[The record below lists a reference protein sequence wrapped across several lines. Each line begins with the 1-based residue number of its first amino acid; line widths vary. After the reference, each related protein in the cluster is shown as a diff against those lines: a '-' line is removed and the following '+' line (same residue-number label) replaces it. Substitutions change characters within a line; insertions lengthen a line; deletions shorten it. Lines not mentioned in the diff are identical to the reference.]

1 MKMLH
6 KEKNN
11 LFKSLQIALLLIVA
25 LLVIA
30 CSGNDDSA
38 STDAEAESSENT
50 SVNSENA
57 ADSGESVVLK
67 ISHFTSPQHGY
78 HTDVFEPFA
87 EELEEATDGRV
98 TAEIY
103 PGAALGDPTAQYEM
117 VTTGVADVSYAIQA
131 YNPGKFPLTSVADL
145 PLIAETPEKATKLI
159 SYLYDTFPEIQEEY
173 SDNHVLW
180 LFGIDSD
187 QILTTDKLINSL
199 EDLKGLK
206 ISTPSPASNAVVE
219 AWGATPVFMPMNEVY
234 EAMQKGVVDGRM
246 GPYSAVANF
255 KLNEVTGYITEG
267 DFYTTNFV
275 ISMNKTVWES
285 LSQEDQDI
293 INGLVDKYRN
303 LSAEVYAAD
312 AARGKELA
320 VETGI
325 EINVLSDDDKEEFAK
340 ALEPLH
346 DSWVEEMDKEG
357 LPGKE
362 VHEEALRLSEEF

>member
-1 MKMLH
+1 MLH
-6 KEKNN
+6 KKKYN
-11 LFKSLQIALLLIVA
+11 LFKNLFLVLLLMVVLI
-25 LLVIA
+25 ISA
-30 CSGNDDSA
+30 CSGNSN
-38 STDAEAESSENT
+38 STSTSTEAESSENSDKNT
-50 SVNSENA
+50 ENSVN
-57 ADSGESVVLK
+57 LR
-67 ISHFTSPQHGY
+67 ISHFVSPQHGY
-78 HTDVFEPFA
+78 HVDVFEPFA
-87 EELEEATDGRV
+87 EEVAKLTNGRV

-103 PGAALGDPTAQYEM
+103 PGAALGDATAQYEM
-117 VTTGVADVSYAIQA
+117 VTTGVADLSYAIQA
-131 YNPGKFPLTSVADL
+131 YNHGKFPLTSVADL

-159 SYLYDTFPEIQEEY
+159 SDLYDTFPEIQEEY

-187 QILTTDKLINSL
+187 QILTVDKPINSL

-293 INGLVDKYRN
+293 INGLIDKYRD

-312 AARGKELA
+312 AARGKQLA
-320 VETGI
+320 EETEI
-325 EINVLSDDDKEEFAK
+325 KINVLSDEDKKEFAK

-346 DSWVEEMDKEG
+346 DSWVEEMENEG

-362 VHEEALRLSEEF
+362 VHEEALRLSEEY